1 MNIPILELDQLL
13 KAVNG
18 SDEINLFEVL
28 FFERGKASN
37 DTVRRSFIILA
48 CLLFVLLGAAGYR
61 VSGSP
66 ASSLFPPLPPSS
78 NI

>member
-28 FFERGKASN
+28 FF
-37 DTVRRSFIILA
+37 
-48 CLLFVLLGAAGYR
+48 
-61 VSGSP
+61 
-66 ASSLFPPLPPSS
+66 
-78 NI
+78 